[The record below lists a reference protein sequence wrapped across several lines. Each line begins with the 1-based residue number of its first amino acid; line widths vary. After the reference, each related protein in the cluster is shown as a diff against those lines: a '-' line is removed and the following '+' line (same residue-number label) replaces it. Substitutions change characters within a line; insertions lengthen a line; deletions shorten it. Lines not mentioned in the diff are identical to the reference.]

1 MRGCI
6 GPGQP
11 KLTITINPIDA
22 GIVDLCPAQPADG
35 YQRGTKVILS
45 AIANQGYKFDHW
57 GGAAV
62 GTENPAKIYMTCPKR
77 AVAHFTSSVE
87 PQPEETK
94 LELEPGEPVTTS
106 LEEPVLFLN
115 IYPEVL
121 NGGASSGEGSAEVQ
135 PPDSLLFEVEIICPH
150 CRDKIRIR
158 GEVS

>member
-6 GPGQP
+6 GSGQP
-11 KLTITINPIDA
+11 KLTITISPIDA

-87 PQPEETK
+87 PQPDETK

-106 LEEPVLFLN
+106 LEEPEL
-115 IYPEVL
+115 P
-121 NGGASSGEGSAEVQ
+121 NGGAPSGEGSAEVQ